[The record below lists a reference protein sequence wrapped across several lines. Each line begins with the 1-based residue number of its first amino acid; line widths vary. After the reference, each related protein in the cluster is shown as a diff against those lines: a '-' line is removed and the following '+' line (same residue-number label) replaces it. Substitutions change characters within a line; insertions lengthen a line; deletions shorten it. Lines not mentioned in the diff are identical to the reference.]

1 MDLILGFAEVG
12 FFLGCAHTFKNWHKR
27 QAVLQDLIEFVQKK
41 SPISPSVLQKCME
54 VGAQDVLARGI
65 KEYQQEDSFARG
77 LALVKGV
84 VQSDYSIR
92 SLLNHSTELVHS
104 AVSLEQM
111 FSNSK
116 HFENIDGPKVVQRV
130 SEFMVVDQLHPTAV
144 VTVCNHTNVRSADAM
159 HQVHSIQFTRSLT
172 PVEQVLNW
180 VLFCFRLFLS
190 MSNVNK
196 RLSGFKVGTRRIERG
211 ILVGQFIVVFGEVV
225 YDKFSKQLR
234 MDNPVYF
241 MKTKEQLLQY
251 LREKNTQLGR
261 NMTLVMTLLVL
272 LGVLLVRRVI
282 KTGKAVVEWYL
293 KYRQRRK
300 LDPFHRVRHLQL
312 SDFRCVLCREHPRNV
327 IFKPCLHLAVCSL
340 CESKLDEQTCVV
352 CRRDVDSSLAIYSA

>member
-1 MDLILGFAEVG
+1 MDLILGFAEAA
-12 FFLGCAHTFKNWHKR
+12 FFLGCGHTFKKWHRR
-27 QAVLQDLIEFVQKK
+27 QAALQDLIEFVQKK
-41 SPISPSVLQKCME
+41 SPISPSALKRCME
-54 VGAQDVLARGI
+54 AGAQDDLARGI
-65 KEYQQEDSFARG
+65 KEFQQEDSFARG

-84 VQSDYSIR
+84 VQSDYSVR

-116 HFENIDGPKVVQRV
+116 HFESIDGPKVVQRV
-130 SEFMVVDQLHPTAV
+130 SEFRVVDQLDPAAV
-144 VTVCNHTNVRSADAM
+144 VTVCNPEGVQSADAM

-211 ILVGQFIVVFGEVV
+211 LLVGQFIVAFGEVV
-225 YDKFSKQLR
+225 FDKFSKQLR
-234 MDNPVYF
+234 MDQPVYF
-241 MKTKEQLLQY
+241 MKSKEQLLQY

-261 NMTLVMTLLVL
+261 NMTLVMSLLVL
-272 LGVLLVRRVI
+272 LGVLLVRRAI
-282 KTGKAVVEWYL
+282 QMGKAVLERYL
-293 KYRQRRK
+293 RFRQRRRQ
-300 LDPFHRVRHLQL
+300 DPLHSLRDLQL
-312 SDFRCVLCREHPRNV
+312 SDFKCILCREHPRNV

-340 CESKLDEQTCVV
+340 CESKLDEQRCLV
-352 CRRDVDSSLAIYSA
+352 CRREVESSIAIYSA